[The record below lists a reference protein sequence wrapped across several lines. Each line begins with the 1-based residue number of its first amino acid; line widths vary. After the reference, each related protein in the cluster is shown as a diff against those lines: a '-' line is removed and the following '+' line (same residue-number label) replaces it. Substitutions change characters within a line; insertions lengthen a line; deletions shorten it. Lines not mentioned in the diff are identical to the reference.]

1 MSNHCVNEMAENLE
15 RFRGVPVIVFEKN
28 AIMLGTV
35 KVVLDDLVLVL
46 KDVIK
51 YTSIGD
57 QLFQVEVPRLFV
69 SICDITEF
77 APIDPDSR
85 STFLNSNQLDAIKV
99 L

>member
-1 MSNHCVNEMAENLE
+1 MSTNCVNEMADNLK

-51 YTSIGD
+51 YISLSGQI
-57 QLFQVEVPRLFV
+57 FEVEVPRLFV

-77 APIDPDSR
+77 APIKSSSTPSKLDS
-85 STFLNSNQLDAIKV
+85 IK
-99 L
+99 LL